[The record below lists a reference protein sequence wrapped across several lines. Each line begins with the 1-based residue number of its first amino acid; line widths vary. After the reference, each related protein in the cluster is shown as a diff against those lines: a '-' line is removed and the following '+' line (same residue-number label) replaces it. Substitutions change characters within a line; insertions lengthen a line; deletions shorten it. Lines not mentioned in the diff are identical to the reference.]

1 MGSVMSRNR
10 SKPHSFEDQLAAAA
24 AKLEV
29 KARELRPGKQRDEL
43 LRKIRQI
50 DAAVHLNG
58 WLKSPRLSTQS
69 KLGRR
74 EDHMI
79 TDTFD
84 RRTLANM
91 EVALERAC
99 LLLPT
104 DGEKHRARRV
114 IAGKII
120 ECANRGET
128 TLSMLTEV
136 GYAAAMQLTA
146 YGHSVRKK
154 EVVD

>member
-1 MGSVMSRNR
+1 
-10 SKPHSFEDQLAAAA
+10 
-24 AKLEV
+24 
-29 KARELRPGKQRDEL
+29 
-43 LRKIRQI
+43 
-50 DAAVHLNG
+50 
-58 WLKSPRLSTQS
+58 
-69 KLGRR
+69 
-74 EDHMI
+74 MI
-79 TDTFD
+79 TDAFS

-120 ECANRGET
+120 ECANRGDA
-128 TLSMLTEV
+128 TLSMLTEA

-146 YGHSVRKK
+146 CGQSFRKK
-154 EVVD
+154 EVAD